1 MLLPLLSLAHW
12 QLATGNWHNTYRS
25 TKDPEMGA
33 ITLIM
38 EMEVEGI
45 PRLVSPQIS
54 HHQ

>member
-12 QLATGNWHNTYRS
+12 QLATG